1 MPSKPNRAIEG
12 CGLRRGFFHDD
23 FAQNCFGRSA
33 CLACGRHCRLLDQR
47 RRIFGRWREARPSGV
62 EGAWLDAKGTGLSTF
77 AGGSFQTV
85 ATDTGQK
92 LSDGTYI
99 LTGANSV
106 QINGTSL
113 IRQSP
118 ISFNCL
124 LISANQLNCTS
135 SAGQQFT
142 LTRRTA

>member
-1 MPSKPNRAIEG
+1 MTTSRKIASAGVLALLAAAIAG
-12 CGLRRGFFHDD
+12 CSTSGGGSSGGGGMRP
-23 FAQNCFGRSA
+23 A
-33 CLACGRHCRLLDQR
+33 
-47 RRIFGRWREARPSGV
+47 PSGV

>member
-1 MPSKPNRAIEG
+1 MTISRKIRLAGVIVMFAVALAG
-12 CGLRRGFFHDD
+12 CETRGGISSGGSVYIHP
-23 FAQNCFGRSA
+23 Q
-33 CLACGRHCRLLDQR
+33 
-47 RRIFGRWREARPSGV
+47 SGV
-62 EGAWLDAKGTGLSTF
+62 EGAWIDTKSTGLSTF
-77 AGGSFQTV
+77 RAGTFRTV

-92 LSDGTYI
+92 LSNGTYV

-124 LISANQLNCTS
+124 LISTNQLNCTS
-135 SAGQQFT
+135 STNQQFT
-142 LTRRTA
+142 LTRRAA

>member
-1 MPSKPNRAIEG
+1 MTTSRKI
-12 CGLRRGFFHDD
+12 
-23 FAQNCFGRSA
+23 RSA
-33 CLACGRHCRLLDQR
+33 GVMALLAAALAGCTTGGGGVSGGGAPVRAQ
-47 RRIFGRWREARPSGV
+47 SGV

-77 AGGSFQTV
+77 QAGAFQTV

-92 LSDGTYI
+92 LSDGTYVM
-99 LTGANSV
+99 TGANSV

-135 SAGQQFT
+135 STNQQFT
-142 LTRRTA
+142 LTRRV

>member
-1 MPSKPNRAIEG
+1 MTIARKVLSAGAVAGLSAVLAG
-12 CGLRRGFFHDD
+12 CMSGGGSGGAVRPAPTGIQGSWID
-23 FAQNCFGRSA
+23 AQ
-33 CLACGRHCRLLDQR
+33 
-47 RRIFGRWREARPSGV
+47 
-62 EGAWLDAKGTGLSTF
+62 GTGLSTLS
-77 AGGSFQTV
+77 GGVFTTI

-92 LSDGTYI
+92 LAEGSYVAN
-99 LTGANSV
+99 GATSV

-135 SAGQQFT
+135 AQGQQFV
-142 LTRRTA
+142 LTRRA

>member
-1 MPSKPNRAIEG
+1 MTTSRKIVSAGVLALLAAAIAG
-12 CGLRRGFFHDD
+12 CSTSGGSS
-23 FAQNCFGRSA
+23 GGGSGSA
-33 CLACGRHCRLLDQR
+33 
-47 RRIFGRWREARPSGV
+47 PSGV

-77 AGGSFQTV
+77 TNGSFQTV

-135 SAGQQFT
+135 GTNQQFT
-142 LTRRTA
+142 LTRRSA